1 MHIMLPLFTVNRN
14 FPKGFD
20 IFMIIAYTDRIII
33 TILMVLKKYTRK
45 LNNRQDITIILTGFG
60 KHTEKLN
67 NRQENSEL
75 TYGCA

>member
-1 MHIMLPLFTVNRN
+1 
-14 FPKGFD
+14 
-20 IFMIIAYTDRIII
+20 
-33 TILMVLKKYTRK
+33 MVLKKYTRK